1 MREHA
6 SGRRG
11 HVAYFSKDYRI
22 VMTGSK
28 KHNQCPDGIHSIKAV
43 KAKMF
48 QSKDIMTNSLNTGL
62 KFGGL

>member
-6 SGRRG
+6 SGGCG

-43 KAKMF
+43 KAQMF
-48 QSKDIMTNSLNTGL
+48 QSKDIMTNSLNAGL